1 MEIKDFVAL
10 SPSEA
15 HRVWMSRPQKERP
28 ALHAAYLQAR
38 GLRLSALEEEAAH
51 QPPAD
56 TAEASAA
63 EGGALGLQTVGGIM
77 ILGGAVLAIMA
88 FAFDVS
94 ARDLGIYGSSE
105 VANLDK
111 IAVRH
116 MILGSGAAL
125 FISGWIALGLERVR
139 EAIRDWARP
148 NE

>member
-1 MEIKDFVAL
+1 M
-10 SPSEA
+10 
-15 HRVWMSRPQKERP
+15 
-28 ALHAAYLQAR
+28 
-38 GLRLSALEEEAAH
+38 
-51 QPPAD
+51 
-56 TAEASAA
+56 
-63 EGGALGLQTVGGIM
+63 
-77 ILGGAVLAIMA
+77 LAIRA
-88 FAFDVS
+88 CAFDVS